1 MGLKNQ
7 ILTSLTKFL
16 PFNTLSSYDSE
27 KLIVPLYHCVSD
39 NEVRHIKHLYQ
50 FKNISQFSADLDF
63 LLRHYQP
70 IDLSELTKGAN
81 RNTGKPLMLLTF
93 DDGLSQCFD
102 VIAPILLKKAVP
114 AVFFINSAFVDNNNL
129 FYRFKVSLIIDAI
142 SNNRDK
148 LSILNAGMDIE
159 KYIHFLKSLKYKD
172 TPLID
177 DIALKLHL
185 SFDDY
190 LKRNSPYMS
199 TDQIKSLIKSG
210 FDVGAHSVDH
220 PNFLEL
226 TIDEQVK
233 QTKDSVTFMCEN
245 FGVDNRAFAFPFTDD
260 GVTQNFYNRVLDKKC
275 DVIFGT
281 SGSRKDRY
289 HNVHQRI
296 PFEQNDFSAKE
307 ILKKYLASRIFRKM
321 TGSYHIDRKLY

>member
-1 MGLKNQ
+1 MKKQ

-16 PFNTLSSYDSE
+16 PFDTLSSYDPE
-27 KLIVPLYHCVSD
+27 KLIVPLYHCISD
-39 NEVRHIKHLYQ
+39 NEVRHVKHLYR
-50 FKNISQFSADLDF
+50 FKNIDKFSADLDF

-70 IDLSELTKGAN
+70 IDLSELRRGAN
-81 RNTGKPLMLLTF
+81 CYTSKPLMLLTF

-114 AVFFINSAFVDNNNL
+114 AVFFINSAFVDNNDL
-129 FYRFKVSLIIDAI
+129 FYRFKVSLIIDTI
-142 SNNRDK
+142 KSNENK
-148 LSILNAGMDIE
+148 FTMLNTRVKIE
-159 KYIHFLKSLKYKD
+159 NYIHFLKSLKYKD

-177 DIALKLHL
+177 DVASKLNL

-199 TDQIKSLIKSG
+199 TNQIKSLIKSG

-220 PNFLEL
+220 PHFREL

-245 FGVDNRAFAFPFTDD
+245 FGANNRAFAFPFTDD
-260 GVTQNFYNRVLDKKC
+260 GVTQNFYNRVLEKEC
-275 DVIFGT
+275 DLVFGT

-289 HNVHQRI
+289 NNVYQRI
-296 PFEQNDFSAKE
+296 PFEQNDLSVKE

-321 TGSYHIDRKLY
+321 TGSYYISRKLY